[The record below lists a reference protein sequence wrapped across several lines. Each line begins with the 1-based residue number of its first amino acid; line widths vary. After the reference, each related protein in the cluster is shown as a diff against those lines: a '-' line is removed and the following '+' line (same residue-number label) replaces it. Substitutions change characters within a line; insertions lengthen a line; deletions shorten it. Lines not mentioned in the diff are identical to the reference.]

1 MKRRSYFS
9 MNNYLSSTK
18 EHNEGKL
25 KYLDDIHK
33 YQGWNAFVHARN
45 VSTIWPKLNKSA
57 KTMECHNFYD
67 YFFRANYRLQYIS
80 AEVALLPRN
89 RNGNIDKNLFTV
101 DHPKSARFLLYT
113 LNEWNDAKFLL
124 ESFDMFYENAFT
136 PGTNTLGISSKENQ
150 NVKYKTDKN
159 GSMKVEKNIY
169 ERYDHIK
176 FLPYQ
181 SSGKTISPING
192 YPYEVPEWY
201 INYEEFL
208 KGGSLSNFL

>member
-1 MKRRSYFS
+1 
-9 MNNYLSSTK
+9 MNNYLISTK

-33 YQGWNAFVHARN
+33 YQGWNAFCHVRN
-45 VSTIWPKLNKSA
+45 ISLIWSDLNKDA

-67 YFFRANYRLQYIS
+67 YFFRAKGRMSYIS

-89 RNGNIDKNLFTV
+89 RNGNLNSDQYTE

-113 LNEWNDAKFLL
+113 LNEWDDAKFLL
-124 ESFDMFYENAFT
+124 ESFDMFYKNVFT

-159 GSMKVEKNIY
+159 GSMKVVKNIY
-169 ERYDHIK
+169 ERYEHIK
-176 FLPYQ
+176 FLPYHNN
-181 SSGKTISPING
+181 GGAVYPING
-192 YPYEVPEWY
+192 YPYKVPEWY
-201 INYEEFL
+201 IGYEEFL
-208 KGGSLSNFL
+208 KGGSLSNFI

>member
-1 MKRRSYFS
+1 
-9 MNNYLSSTK
+9 MNNYLISTK

-33 YQGWNAFVHARN
+33 YQGWNAFCHVRN
-45 VSTIWPKLNKSA
+45 ISLIWSDLNKDA

-67 YFFRANYRLQYIS
+67 YFFRAKGRMSYIS

-89 RNGNIDKNLFTV
+89 RNGNLNSDQYTE

-113 LNEWNDAKFLL
+113 LNEWDDAKFLL
-124 ESFDMFYENAFT
+124 ESFDMFYKNVFT

-159 GSMKVEKNIY
+159 GSMKVEKNIH
-169 ERYDHIK
+169 ERYEHIK
-176 FLPYQ
+176 FLPYHNI
-181 SSGKTISPING
+181 GGAVYPIYG
-192 YPYEVPEWY
+192 YQYKVPEWY
-201 INYEEFL
+201 IGYEEFL

>member
-1 MKRRSYFS
+1 
-9 MNNYLSSTK
+9 MNNYLISTK

-33 YQGWNAFVHARN
+33 YQGWNAFCHVRN
-45 VSTIWPKLNKSA
+45 ISLIWSDLNKDA

-67 YFFRANYRLQYIS
+67 YFFRAKGRMSYIS

-89 RNGNIDKNLFTV
+89 RNGNLNSDQYTE

-113 LNEWNDAKFLL
+113 LNEWDDAKFLL
-124 ESFDMFYENAFT
+124 ESFDMFYKNVFT

-159 GSMKVEKNIY
+159 GSMKVVKNIY
-169 ERYDHIK
+169 ERYEHIK
-176 FLPYQ
+176 FLPYHNN
-181 SSGKTISPING
+181 GGDVYPING

-201 INYEEFL
+201 IGYEEFL